1 MMLRKPYGPTRSTT
15 RLIRLCGMATILVG
29 LLLIAA
35 NIGNTLFGRANWGDL
50 TLANRMSSV
59 LYFVGSLALVLGR
72 LDCICINLRKLAD
85 LASRPL
91 LSPYSAQR

>member
-1 MMLRKPYGPTRSTT
+1 
-15 RLIRLCGMATILVG
+15 MATILVG

-59 LYFVGSLALVLGR
+59 LYFVGSLALVISQG
-72 LDCICINLRKLAD
+72 INEPLVL
-85 LASRPL
+85 LITGIGFL
-91 LSPYSAQR
+91 LSFGVYALGC